1 MNIPK
6 GVGIAL
12 GILALFSIILII
24 NSYKNEEFSV
34 VEDDIDKIITIQDG
48 SLLSKINKK
57 DEIVQNIWGCSE
69 FGKELNL
76 C

>member
-6 GVGIAL
+6 GFIIML
-12 GILALFSIILII
+12 GILIIFSIILIL
-24 NSYKNEEFSV
+24 NNKEMFTV
-34 VEDDIDKIITIQDG
+34 VEADSDKIIKIQDG

-57 DEIVQNIWGCSE
+57 DEIVKNVWGCSD
-69 FGKELNL
+69 FGKEIKL

>member
-12 GILALFSIILII
+12 GILIVLLIILFF
-24 NSYKNEEFSV
+24 NKKEKFTV
-34 VEDDIDKIITIQDG
+34 VENDVDKIISIQDG
-48 SLLSKINKK
+48 SLLSKINQK
-57 DEIVQNIWGCSE
+57 DEIVKNIWGCSE
-69 FGKELNL
+69 FGKEMKL

>member
-12 GILALFSIILII
+12 GILIILLII
-24 NSYKNEEFSV
+24 LFFNKKEKFTV
-34 VEDDIDKIITIQDG
+34 VEDDDDKIISIQDG

-57 DEIVQNIWGCSE
+57 EEVVKNIWGCSE
-69 FGKELNL
+69 FGKEMKL

>member
-12 GILALFSIILII
+12 GILIILSIILIS
-24 NSYKNEEFSV
+24 NKNEEFSV
-34 VEDDIDKIITIQDG
+34 VEDDTDKIITIQDG
-48 SLLSKINKK
+48 SLLSKLNQKEEVVK
-57 DEIVQNIWGCSE
+57 NIWGCSE
-69 FGKELNL
+69 FGKEMKL